1 MPEAEW
7 QARGPHAPDP
17 ETGRRARSI
26 ETHPQVQLKL
36 LLDRMGINRGEVE
49 TWREGGGHD
58 AGAIRGRAV
67 ANALA
72 PADFT
77 GKWTG
82 LAAPDRRLT
91 AVTAAELAT
100 PAEEAQAIA
109 LALRAAL
116 EEPGKTAALVTQIG
130 RAHV

>member
-1 MPEAEW
+1 MLYLTFFFFKQKTAYDMRISDW
-7 QARGPHAPDP
+7 NSAVCSSD
-17 ETGRRARSI
+17 
-26 ETHPQVQLKL
+26 L
-36 LLDRMGINRGEVE
+36 
-49 TWREGGGHD
+49 D
-58 AGAIRGRAV
+58 AGASRGRAF

-116 EEPGKTAALVTQIG
+116 EEPGKTAALVTPDRAQIG
-130 RAHV
+130 RASCRERVCQYVWLSVVAVS

>member
-7 QARGPHAPDP
+7 QALGPHAPDP
-17 ETGRRARSI
+17 DTGRRARSI
-26 ETHPQVQLKL
+26 ETHPQFQLKL

-77 GKWTG
+77 GKRSEEHTSE
-82 LAAPDRRLT
+82 LQSLMRISY
-91 AVTAAELAT
+91 AVFCLK
-100 PAEEAQAIA
+100 
-109 LALRAAL
+109 
-116 EEPGKTAALVTQIG
+116 KTNTQTQ
-130 RAHV
+130 

>member
-7 QARGPHAPDP
+7 QALGPHAPDP
-17 ETGRRARSI
+17 DTGRRARSI
-26 ETHPQVQLKL
+26 ETHPQFQLKL

-82 LAAPDRRLT
+82 LAAPDRR
-91 AVTAAELAT
+91 
-100 PAEEAQAIA
+100 
-109 LALRAAL
+109 
-116 EEPGKTAALVTQIG
+116 QIG
-130 RAHV
+130 RASCRERVCPYG

>member
-1 MPEAEW
+1 MLYLTFFFFKQKTAYDMRISDW
-7 QARGPHAPDP
+7 NSAVCSSD
-17 ETGRRARSI
+17 
-26 ETHPQVQLKL
+26 L
-36 LLDRMGINRGEVE
+36 
-49 TWREGGGHD
+49 D
-58 AGAIRGRAV
+58 AGASRGRAF

-100 PAEEAQAIA
+100 PAEDLQ
-109 LALRAAL
+109 LAHAVDAADGIL
-116 EEPGKTAALVTQIG
+116 DLADDVEIG